1 MSISSKWDVILL
13 PYSFIKTGQQDLS
26 LTPLK
31 IISSLRRLLLS
42 LLPTML
48 VLRFKFYMSF
58 SQLLQLAFRST
69 LNFFLAKMSIALH
82 MMQNF
87 GVLILHCL
95 SLARTHECT
104 KFEPVTGVCLY
115 FPKASSG
122 LVFNPR
128 VILFKQMPI
137 PSSIFLWFPYPLSCS
152 S

>member
-58 SQLLQLAFRST
+58 SQLL
-69 LNFFLAKMSIALH
+69 
-82 MMQNF
+82 
-87 GVLILHCL
+87 
-95 SLARTHECT
+95 
-104 KFEPVTGVCLY
+104 
-115 FPKASSG
+115 
-122 LVFNPR
+122 
-128 VILFKQMPI
+128 
-137 PSSIFLWFPYPLSCS
+137 
-152 S
+152 